1 MPETTSVTKR
11 CVHLCTLRVIF
22 VQVVSAESIFSS
34 ILSNISSSQ
43 SAFER
48 ELSCSVFSFS
58 SRSHPLHL
66 EMMNIRPWTRAREH
80 NIRRPWRSV
89 PNEHVQNRIAIPCFA
104 VDVGTMLQQQIDEL
118 RLVCHGRPTKR
129 VLSELAALN
138 AAAIREPDKFKDAL
152 SFALEQFSLLVVRAF
167 F

>member
-1 MPETTSVTKR
+1 
-11 CVHLCTLRVIF
+11 
-22 VQVVSAESIFSS
+22 
-34 ILSNISSSQ
+34 
-43 SAFER
+43 
-48 ELSCSVFSFS
+48 
-58 SRSHPLHL
+58 
-66 EMMNIRPWTRAREH
+66 
-80 NIRRPWRSV
+80 
-89 PNEHVQNRIAIPCFA
+89 
-104 VDVGTMLQQQIDEL
+104 MLQQQIDEL